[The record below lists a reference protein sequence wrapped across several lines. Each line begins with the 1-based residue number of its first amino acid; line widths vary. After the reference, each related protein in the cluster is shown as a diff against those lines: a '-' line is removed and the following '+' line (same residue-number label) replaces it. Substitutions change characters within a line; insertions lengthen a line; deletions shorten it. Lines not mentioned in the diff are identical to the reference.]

1 MSFEE
6 IWQENK
12 GYILALFGG
21 FIVFLTAYLIIDSSF
36 ESEITRNVA
45 AKGRHERNAKRAR
58 IPRGRTAEL
67 DRELVRLEEELVLL
81 EGELEYEPR
90 EGFTLSGVSEAPDI
104 HFNRVIQGM
113 LSDIVEPAASID
125 LRIPTDLGL
134 AGRTPKSR
142 VEYEWYL
149 NGLDL
154 VKRACEAGIGV
165 AVDPYGNT
173 RIESIEPIKIA
184 SPKKK
189 KREKRREAEPYVKEL
204 RVELSVRGRP
214 GAIDGLVR
222 ALMEPGSRLGIESAR
237 VSSLD
242 TPKKK
247 QLVATDP
254 MVQVDLVLKALII
267 DPDGVPQVSKSSRL

>member
-12 GYILALFGG
+12 GYILALAGG
-21 FIVFLTAYLIIDSSF
+21 FVVFLTAYLIVDSSF
-36 ESEITRNVA
+36 ETDITRNKA
-45 AKGRHERNAKRAR
+45 AKARYERNAKRAR

-67 DRELVRLEEELVLL
+67 DRDIVRLEEELALL
-81 EGELEYEPR
+81 ENELAYAPR
-90 EGFTLSGVSEAPDI
+90 DGFTLAGVSEAPDI

-113 LSDIVEPAASID
+113 LTDIVEPAASID

-142 VEYEWYL
+142 AEYEWYL

-154 VKRACEAGIGV
+154 VKRVCEAGIGV

-184 SPKKK
+184 KPKKK
-189 KREKRREAEPYVKEL
+189 RRDRREADPYVEEL
-204 RVELSVRGRP
+204 RVDVSVRGRP
-214 GAIDGLVR
+214 DAVDGLLR
-222 ALMEPGSRLGIESAR
+222 AIMEPGSRLSVESAR
-237 VSSLD
+237 IVSLHD
-242 TPKKK
+242 PKKNTEPLV
-247 QLVATDP
+247 QL
-254 MVQVDLVLKALII
+254 DLALKALIV
-267 DPDGVPQVSKSSRL
+267 DPEGAPRVSKSARM